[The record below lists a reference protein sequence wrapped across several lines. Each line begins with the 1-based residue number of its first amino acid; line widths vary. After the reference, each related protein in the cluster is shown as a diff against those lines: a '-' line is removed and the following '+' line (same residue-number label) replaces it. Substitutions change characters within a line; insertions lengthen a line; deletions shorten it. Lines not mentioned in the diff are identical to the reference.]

1 MIIQKMNSLK
11 LVCLAL
17 FLIAFLLPQNVE
29 AQRKKKRKKDEIAAP
44 AKPEP
49 KKPKEKKISD
59 LVKSSKEID
68 GLFKIYQDTVTGSLQ
83 MVISKDQLDNEY
95 IYFIQIADGVVDTGR
110 LGRLI
115 RGSYK
120 GSKVFKINKY
130 FNKIEFVTQNTSF
143 YFDPDNAISKSK
155 TANMSNGTM
164 ASIKI
169 EAFDKEKGL
178 FLIKAD
184 DLFLKETLT
193 QIKPAR
199 SPGQKPTAFTLG
211 NLDKNKTKINAI
223 NNYPENTN
231 LSIEYVYSKSSVLNG
246 GSDAVTDGRNVS
258 IKVFH
263 SLIAMPDND
272 YELRLDDPRVGYF
285 ATQVADQTSTGSTP
299 YRDLIHRWKLIKKDP
314 NAAISEPIEPIT
326 WWIENSTPVEWR
338 ETIKEGVLEW
348 NKAFEKAGFKNA
360 MVVKIQPDDAD
371 WDAGDIR
378 YNVLRF
384 TSSPTVIFGG
394 YGPSFVNPRTGQI
407 LGADIM
413 LEYANIKG
421 LVLYDK
427 LYENSNEEEFET
439 FKITENNPFYCSLG
453 HLMNENLSF
462 ANTVLAV
469 TSGSD
474 LELERIKKEWWKAT
488 AMHEIGHTLGLSHNM
503 KASQLY
509 SPEQLSDADFIKGKT
524 LTASVMDYPAVNL
537 FKDRTKQGQY
547 FDMAI
552 GPYDDWA
559 IQFGYTPFNSQKEL
573 NDLLNEST
581 KPEHIFGNDA
591 DDMRDPGKAIDP
603 RVMVG
608 DLSNDPIGYS
618 IDRIELV
625 NTMMKEIKSK
635 FSKNGESYQELLRA
649 YSSLSRQRA
658 TATNIVSRFIGGVYV
673 DRAMAGQD
681 GGTQPYTPVSF
692 EDQKR
697 AMNALSKYAFSPIA
711 FDTPNNLY
719 NYLAKQRRGFNFH
732 SKTEDPKIHKQ
743 VLSYQT
749 KVLAHILHPNT
760 LQRISDS
767 ELYGNKYSL
776 SAFMSDLN
784 KAIFNADIY
793 GNVNS
798 FRQNLQ
804 LAYTNQLIGMLTGK
818 RKSSYLNMA
827 KSMALYNLKK
837 IRSMAASSGNVAS
850 RAHKQHLR
858 TLIDNAIKEIK

>member
-1 MIIQKMNSLK
+1 MIIQKMNPLK
-11 LVCLAL
+11 LICLTL
-17 FLIAFLLPQNVE
+17 FLTAFLVPQNVE

-44 AKPEP
+44 VKPAP

-68 GLFKIYQDTVTGSLQ
+68 GLFKIYQDTITGSLQ
-83 MVISKDQLDNEY
+83 MVIAKDQVDKEY
-95 IYFIQIADGVVDTGR
+95 IYFSQIADGVADA
-110 LGRLI
+110 GRLI
-115 RGSYK
+115 RGAYR
-120 GSKVFKINKY
+120 GSKVFKIQKY

-143 YFDPDNAISKSK
+143 YFDPENAISKSQD
-155 TANMSNGTM
+155 ANTSEGTM

-178 FLIKAD
+178 YLVKVN
-184 DLFLKETLT
+184 DLFLKETFA
-193 QIKPAR
+193 QIKPSR

-211 NLDKNKTKINAI
+211 NLDKNKTKIEAI

-231 LSIEYVYSKSSVLNG
+231 LKIEYVYSKSSTLNG
-246 GSDAVTDGRNVS
+246 GSEAVSDGRNVS
-258 IKVFH
+258 VKVFH
-263 SLIAMPDND
+263 SLMEMPEND
-272 YELRLDDPRVGYF
+272 YEVRFDDPRVGYF
-285 ATQVADQTSTGSTP
+285 ATQVNDQTATGSVP

-314 NAAISEPIEPIT
+314 NAAISEPVEPIT
-326 WWIENSTPVEWR
+326 WWIENTTPLEWR

-360 MVVKIQPDDAD
+360 IVVKTQPDDAT

-384 TSSPTVIFGG
+384 TSSPKVLFGG

-421 LVLYDK
+421 LVLADK
-427 LYENSNEEEFET
+427 LYEDVDQLEFENA
-439 FKITENNPFYCSLG
+439 KSIANNQLYCSLG
-453 HLMNENLSF
+453 HLMNENIQFL
-462 ANTVLAV
+462 NTALMVAGG
-469 TSGSD
+469 TD
-474 LELERIKKEWWKAT
+474 LDLKRIKKEWWKAT
-488 AMHEIGHTLGLSHNM
+488 AMHEIGHTLGLMHNM

-509 SPEQLSDADFIKGKT
+509 SPDQLADTEFIKGKA
-524 LTASVMDYPAVNL
+524 LTASVMDYPAVHL
-537 FKDRTKQGQY
+537 TKDRTQQGQY
-547 FDMAI
+547 FDMSL
-552 GPYDDWA
+552 GPYDDWV
-559 IQFGYTPFNSQKEL
+559 IQFGYTPFESQKEMD
-573 NDLLNEST
+573 DLLTLST

-591 DDMRDPGKAIDP
+591 DDMRSPGKAIDP

-608 DLSNDPIGYS
+608 DLSNNPIGYS

-625 NTMMKEIKSK
+625 NSMMKDIKIK
-635 FSKNGESYQELLRA
+635 FPKKGESYQELLRA

-658 TATNIVSRFIGGVYV
+658 SAANVISRYIGGVYV
-673 DRAMAGQD
+673 DRAMVQQE
-681 GGTQPYTPVSF
+681 GGTQPYTPVSL

-697 AMNALSKYAFSPIA
+697 AMNALTKYVFSPNA
-711 FDTPNNLY
+711 FKTPNELY
-719 NYLAKQRRGFNFH
+719 NYLAMQRRGFDLFR
-732 SKTEDPKIHKQ
+732 KTEDPKIHKQ
-743 VLSYQT
+743 ILTYQ
-749 KVLAHILHPNT
+749 KNVLAHILHPNT
-760 LQRISDS
+760 LQRITDS

-776 SAFMSDLN
+776 AAFMSDLN
-784 KAIFNADIY
+784 KAVFNADIY

-804 LAYTNQLIGMLTGK
+804 LAYTNKLISMLTGK
-818 RKSSYLNMA
+818 SKSSYPNMA
-827 KSMALYNLKK
+827 RSMALYNLKK
-837 IRSMAASSGNVAS
+837 IKAMSAASGNVAS